1 MKERRKKYDPRKDTR
16 YNKKCEYLKGLGFK
30 QSKSGQLW
38 FSGDRVLKD
47 VTVKRKDISIGAIQG
62 MLSALAMG
70 NKRKRK
76 VKIVPYSLAHI
87 FKGKPKDALFN
98 RIPGSFESGK

>member
-1 MKERRKKYDPRKDTR
+1 MQNRRKKYDPRKDTR
-16 YNKKCEYLKGLGFK
+16 YYKKCEYLKRRGFK
-30 QSKSGQLW
+30 QSKSGELW
-38 FSGDRVLKD
+38 FCGDKVLKD
-47 VTVKRKDISIGAIQG
+47 AIVKREDINIGAIQG

-76 VKIVPYSLAHI
+76 VKIAPYGLAPV

-98 RIPGSFESGK
+98 RLPGSFESGR